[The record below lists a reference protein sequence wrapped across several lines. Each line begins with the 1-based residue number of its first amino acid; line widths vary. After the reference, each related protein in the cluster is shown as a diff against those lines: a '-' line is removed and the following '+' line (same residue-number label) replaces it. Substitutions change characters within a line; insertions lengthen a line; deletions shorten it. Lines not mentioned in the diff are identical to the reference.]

1 MKNLKERRLWLLWKK
16 QERNGKTAKVPFAAN
31 GGKCGTSEEYK
42 QTWVTYQEAEQAA
55 KKFKGAG
62 VGFVIPQNLFFLDID
77 HQDQNDPVVKDILS
91 RFNTYTEY
99 SVSGDGIHVYGLC
112 DFSKL
117 PTYTE
122 DGRVKLS
129 KEYYAHHPTNGM
141 ELYVGQLT
149 NRYAAYTGNAILDVP
164 LADCTTAVIDILNE
178 YMRKPEAKAKEI
190 KTTDLGKRADSII
203 QALRRQKNGAKF
215 SSLFDYGAWGDCTD
229 HSELDLLLCSIIAFH
244 TKDNRELLDTIF
256 RKSVLYRDKWER
268 EDYRE
273 QTITKAIAYQSDP
286 DEAPLPVPKT
296 VPPFIKPVPK
306 TVPPFIKINE
316 NGVARVSAPLLAKYA
331 QKHLHYLLVRNN
343 ATQNIMT
350 YLYKDGVYSL
360 YDNAMLQGVIK
371 GFIAAYDE
379 ELVKMSIIKEVISL
393 LLSDVCFTHQDDL
406 DLDESVINF
415 QNGLLRV
422 TGDQPVLMP
431 HNPQVWS
438 TIQLPCKWNP
448 DTIPTPIFDQYMSTL
463 TNGDKAVEQLLLEY
477 MGACIS
483 NVQGWRMKKT
493 LFLVGDGN
501 TGKSQF
507 KLLIE
512 RLLGRD
518 NYVGIDLSEI
528 EARFGTGT
536 IHRKRLIG
544 SADMSFMSIK
554 EAKTLKRLTGGDSI
568 QGEIKNVS
576 SFTYV
581 FKGLSMF
588 CVNAMPHIGGDNG
601 EWVLERLMLV
611 ECPNVIPLHKQD
623 KELLDKMYAERDG
636 IVQKAVHALR
646 RVIANGYR
654 FSEPESVKMA
664 RLNFQ
669 KENSTVISFFEE
681 CMGPWPD
688 DNVDNDSCTTGQ
700 IHTAYREWCRRNNNG
715 YAKSAKEFRDEL
727 AAYLFTTF
735 ADMSTR
741 RKGNTFYKDYTLT
754 KEARCSLLH

>member
-1 MKNLKERRLWLLWKK
+1 MKDLKERRLWLLWKK

-178 YMRKPEAKAKEI
+178 YMRKPEAKAKER

-296 VPPFIKPVPK
+296 VPPFIK
-306 TVPPFIKINE
+306 INE
-316 NGVARVSAPLLAKYA
+316 NGVARVSAPLLAK
-331 QKHLHYLLVRNN
+331 
-343 ATQNIMT
+343 
-350 YLYKDGVYSL
+350 
-360 YDNAMLQGVIK
+360 
-371 GFIAAYDE
+371 
-379 ELVKMSIIKEVISL
+379 
-393 LLSDVCFTHQDDL
+393 
-406 DLDESVINF
+406 
-415 QNGLLRV
+415 
-422 TGDQPVLMP
+422 
-431 HNPQVWS
+431 
-438 TIQLPCKWNP
+438 
-448 DTIPTPIFDQYMSTL
+448 
-463 TNGDKAVEQLLLEY
+463 
-477 MGACIS
+477 
-483 NVQGWRMKKT
+483 
-493 LFLVGDGN
+493 
-501 TGKSQF
+501 
-507 KLLIE
+507 
-512 RLLGRD
+512 
-518 NYVGIDLSEI
+518 
-528 EARFGTGT
+528 
-536 IHRKRLIG
+536 
-544 SADMSFMSIK
+544 
-554 EAKTLKRLTGGDSI
+554 
-568 QGEIKNVS
+568 
-576 SFTYV
+576 
-581 FKGLSMF
+581 
-588 CVNAMPHIGGDNG
+588 
-601 EWVLERLMLV
+601 
-611 ECPNVIPLHKQD
+611 
-623 KELLDKMYAERDG
+623 
-636 IVQKAVHALR
+636 
-646 RVIANGYR
+646 
-654 FSEPESVKMA
+654 
-664 RLNFQ
+664 
-669 KENSTVISFFEE
+669 
-681 CMGPWPD
+681 
-688 DNVDNDSCTTGQ
+688 
-700 IHTAYREWCRRNNNG
+700 
-715 YAKSAKEFRDEL
+715 
-727 AAYLFTTF
+727 
-735 ADMSTR
+735 
-741 RKGNTFYKDYTLT
+741 
-754 KEARCSLLH
+754 

>member
-141 ELYVGQLT
+141 ELYIGQLT

-178 YMRKPEAKAKEI
+178 YMRKPEAKAKER

-256 RKSVLYRDKWER
+256 RKSVLYREKWER

-286 DEAPLPVPKT
+286 DEAPVVAPKT
-296 VPPFIKPVPK
+296 I
-306 TVPPFIKINE
+306 PPFIKINE
-316 NGVARVSAPLLAKYA
+316 NGVSRVSAPLLAKYA
-331 QKHLHYLLVRNN
+331 QKHLHYLLVRNT
-343 ATQNIMT
+343 APQSIMT

-393 LLSDVCFTHQDDL
+393 LLSDVSFTHQDDL

-448 DTIPTPIFDQYMSTL
+448 DPIPTPIFDQYMSTL

-636 IVQKAVHALR
+636 IVQKAVHALL

-669 KENSTVISFFEE
+669 KENSTVISFFED

-688 DNVDNDSCTTGQ
+688 DKVDIDGCTTGQ

-741 RKGNTFYKDYTLT
+741 RNGNTFYKDYTLT
-754 KEARCSLLH
+754 QEAQRSLLH

>member
-1 MKNLKERRLWLLWKK
+1 M
-16 QERNGKTAKVPFAAN
+16 
-31 GGKCGTSEEYK
+31 
-42 QTWVTYQEAEQAA
+42 
-55 KKFKGAG
+55 
-62 VGFVIPQNLFFLDID
+62 
-77 HQDQNDPVVKDILS
+77 
-91 RFNTYTEY
+91 
-99 SVSGDGIHVYGLC
+99 
-112 DFSKL
+112 
-117 PTYTE
+117 
-122 DGRVKLS
+122 
-129 KEYYAHHPTNGM
+129 
-141 ELYVGQLT
+141 
-149 NRYAAYTGNAILDVP
+149 
-164 LADCTTAVIDILNE
+164 
-178 YMRKPEAKAKEI
+178 
-190 KTTDLGKRADSII
+190 
-203 QALRRQKNGAKF
+203 
-215 SSLFDYGAWGDCTD
+215 
-229 HSELDLLLCSIIAFH
+229 
-244 TKDNRELLDTIF
+244 
-256 RKSVLYRDKWER
+256 
-268 EDYRE
+268 
-273 QTITKAIAYQSDP
+273 
-286 DEAPLPVPKT
+286 
-296 VPPFIKPVPK
+296 
-306 TVPPFIKINE
+306 
-316 NGVARVSAPLLAKYA
+316 ARVSAPLLAKYA

-343 ATQNIMT
+343 ATQSIMT

-393 LLSDVCFTHQDDL
+393 LLSDVSFTHQDDL

-448 DTIPTPIFDQYMSTL
+448 DPIPTPIFDQYMSTL

-568 QGEIKNVS
+568 QGEIKNLS

-611 ECPNVIPLHKQD
+611 ECPNVIPLSKQD

-636 IVQKAVHALR
+636 IVQKAVHALMC
-646 RVIANGYR
+646 VIANGYR

-688 DNVDNDSCTTGQ
+688 DKVDIDGCTAGQ
-700 IHTAYREWCRRNNNG
+700 IHTAYREWCKRNNNG
-715 YAKSAKEFRDEL
+715 YAKPAKEFRDEL

-741 RKGNTFYKDYTLT
+741 RNGHTFYKEYTLT
-754 KEARCSLLH
+754 QEAQRSLLH

>member
-16 QERNGKTAKVPFAAN
+16 QERNGKTAKVPFSAN

-141 ELYVGQLT
+141 ELYIGQLT

-178 YMRKPEAKAKEI
+178 YMRKPEAEAKVKER

-256 RKSVLYRDKWER
+256 RKSVLYREKWER

-286 DEAPLPVPKT
+286 DEAPL
-296 VPPFIKPVPK
+296 PVPK

-422 TGDQPVLMP
+422 TGDQLVLMP

-448 DTIPTPIFDQYMSTL
+448 DPIPTPIFDQYMSTL

-636 IVQKAVHALR
+636 IVQKAVHALL

-688 DNVDNDSCTTGQ
+688 DKVDIDGCTTGQ

-727 AAYLFTTF
+727 AA
-735 ADMSTR
+735 
-741 RKGNTFYKDYTLT
+741 
-754 KEARCSLLH
+754 

>member
-16 QERNGKTAKVPFAAN
+16 QERNGKTAKVPFSAN

-62 VGFVIPQNLFFLDID
+62 VGFVIPKNLFFLDID

-141 ELYVGQLT
+141 ELYIGQLT

-178 YMRKPEAKAKEI
+178 YMRKPEAEAKVKER

-256 RKSVLYRDKWER
+256 RKSVLYREKWER

-286 DEAPLPVPKT
+286 DEAPL
-296 VPPFIKPVPK
+296 PVPK

-422 TGDQPVLMP
+422 TGDQLVLMP

-448 DTIPTPIFDQYMSTL
+448 DPIPTPIFDQYMSTL

-636 IVQKAVHALR
+636 IVQKAVHALL

-688 DNVDNDSCTTGQ
+688 DKIDIDGCTTGQ

-741 RKGNTFYKDYTLT
+741 RNGNTFYKDYTLT
-754 KEARCSLLH
+754 QEAQRSLLH

>member
-1 MKNLKERRLWLLWKK
+1 MKYIKEKRLWLLWQKK
-16 QERNGKTAKVPFAAN
+16 ERNGKTAKVPFAAN
-31 GGKCGTSEEYK
+31 GIKSGTSEEHRP
-42 QTWVTYQEAEQAA
+42 TWVTYPEAIEAA
-55 KKFKGAG
+55 KRFKGAG

-77 HQDQNDPVVKDILS
+77 HLDQNDPVVKDILS
-91 RFNTYTEY
+91 RFNTYTER
-99 SVSGDGIHVYGLC
+99 SVSGDGIHIYGLC
-112 DFSKL
+112 DFSKI
-117 PTYTE
+117 PTNS
-122 DGRVKLS
+122 DGDKVTLS
-129 KEYYAHHPTNGM
+129 KEYYSHHPTNGL
-141 ELYVGQLT
+141 ELYIGQLT
-149 NRYAAYTGNAILDVP
+149 NRYAAFTGNAIKDVP
-164 LADCTTAVIDILNE
+164 VSDCTEAVLYVLNE
-178 YMRKPEAKAKEI
+178 YMRKPTTKTKKRKE
-190 KTTDLGKRADSII
+190 TDLDMRADNII
-203 QALRRQKNGAKF
+203 QALRSQKNAAKF
-215 SSLFDYGAWGDCTD
+215 NSLFDNGTWGDCTD
-229 HSELDLLLCSIIAFH
+229 HSELDLALCSIIAFR
-244 TKDNRELLDTIF
+244 TKDNRALLDAVF
-256 RKSVLYRDKWER
+256 RKSALYRDGKWER

-273 QTITKAIAYQSDP
+273 QTITKAIAYQTDP
-286 DEAPLPVPKT
+286 DEAPL
-296 VPPFIKPVPK
+296 PVPK

-331 QKHLHYLLVRNN
+331 QNHLDYLLVRNN
-343 ATQNIMT
+343 ATQSIMT

-371 GFIAAYDE
+371 GFIADYNE
-379 ELVKMSIIKEVISL
+379 ELVKMSVIKEVVSL
-393 LLSDVCFTHQDDL
+393 LLSDVKFTHQDDL
-406 DLDESVINF
+406 DLDESIINF

-431 HNPQVWS
+431 HNPQVKT
-438 TIQLPCKWNP
+438 TIQLPCEW
-448 DTIPTPIFDQYMSTL
+448 IPEPIQTPVFDQYMSTL
-463 TNGDKAVEQLLLEY
+463 TNGDKAVEQLLMEY
-477 MGACIS
+477 MGACLS
-483 NVQGWRMKKT
+483 NVQGWRMKKC

-568 QGEIKNVS
+568 QGEIKNIS

-611 ECPNVIPLHKQD
+611 ECPNVIPFSEQD

-636 IVQKAVHALR
+636 IVQKAVHALL
-646 RVIANGYR
+646 RVISNGFR

-664 RLNFQ
+664 RHNF
-669 KENSTVISFFEE
+669 KRENSTVISFFEE
-681 CMGPWPD
+681 CMGPWPND
-688 DNVDNDSCTTGQ
+688 KVDINGCTTGQ
-700 IHTAYREWCRRNNNG
+700 IHNAYREWCKRNNNG

-727 AAYLFTTF
+727 ASHLFSTF
-735 ADMSTR
+735 EDMSTR
-741 RKGNTFYKDYTLT
+741 RNGNTFYKDYTLT
-754 KEARCSLLH
+754 QEAQRSLLH